1 MAARPDPDG
10 LRRQGIEVWTYG
22 FTGDYYALANVL
34 PLLALPTRAEL
45 VETIMARDLPRR
57 PAAA

>member
-1 MAARPDPDG
+1 V
-10 LRRQGIEVWTYG
+10 LTYE
-22 FTGDYYALANVL
+22 FSGDYYALTNVL

-45 VETIMARDLPRR
+45 VDAIMARDLPRR